1 MEGDILS
8 LPARQYRQ
16 FGFSLLLYTSVP
28 EHDCSPL
35 ICVVGP
41 TGAGKSEFAIRM
53 AESLDGEIVSCDSLQ
68 IYRGFDI
75 GSAKVALA
83 ERHGIPHHLIDV
95 AEPEET
101 FTAGEY
107 ARRARAAIADIS
119 SRGKTPIVAGGTAF
133 YLRALPEG
141 LSPLPERNE
150 ALRGRLRRLKG
161 SLHRLL
167 QRLDRQAAERI
178 HPNDTPKLM
187 RALEIRILTGRPADA
202 QEPPDRLRGYQI
214 RKIGLFP
221 PRQHLYAKLDRRCEW
236 MFANGLIEEAR
247 ALLARGVPPNA
258 KPFESIGYRQ
268 ALAHLRGEM
277 DLPSAIAEARQA
289 HRNYAKRQLTW
300 FRHEQGIE
308 LTTY

>member
-1 MEGDILS
+1 
-8 LPARQYRQ
+8 
-16 FGFSLLLYTSVP
+16 
-28 EHDCSPL
+28 
-35 ICVVGP
+35 
-41 TGAGKSEFAIRM
+41 
-53 AESLDGEIVSCDSLQ
+53 
-68 IYRGFDI
+68 
-75 GSAKVALA
+75 
-83 ERHGIPHHLIDV
+83 LIDV

-133 YLRALPEG
+133 YLRALLEG

-236 MFANGLIEEAR
+236 MFANGLLEEAR